1 MRYWS
6 FETGFGYD
14 NLVLH
19 EADTPRPGPR
29 DVLLEMRA
37 ASLNYRDL
45 VVLAASTA
53 AASGRRSSRCP
64 TASAS

>member
-1 MRYWS
+1 MRQWS

-14 NLVLH
+14 NLVLG

-37 ASLNYRDL
+37 ASLN
-45 VVLAASTA
+45 
-53 AASGRRSSRCP
+53 
-64 TASAS
+64 